1 MLKRKET
8 PKIAF
13 DRLMRYYNNMD
24 THIELGGTG
33 FPGIIPD
40 ISRYLILGEVINVK
54 SN

>member
-1 MLKRKET
+1 MLKRKGI

-24 THIELGGTG
+24 THIDISMGYDAKV
-33 FPGIIPD
+33 ID
-40 ISRYLILGEVINVK
+40 ISRYLILGDVINVK